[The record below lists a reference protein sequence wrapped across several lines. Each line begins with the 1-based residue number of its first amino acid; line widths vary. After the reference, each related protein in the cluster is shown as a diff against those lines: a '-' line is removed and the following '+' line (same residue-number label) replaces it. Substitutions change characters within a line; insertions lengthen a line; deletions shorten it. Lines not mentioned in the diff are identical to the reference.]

1 MAKKMFM
8 MACAAAMAAAM
19 ASPLPERVKG
29 LAEERV
35 SWRSVGPGGGGWIQ
49 SILWSRHAKD
59 RLFVGCDVGG
69 FYVSED
75 AGRHYEMRNRGL
87 KHMFVETIAEHP
99 SNPDILFL
107 GTLGGI
113 YKTTDRGLTWQ
124 EKRNGLPPISDSTH
138 TVQISKFAFATGNP
152 DILYAAVGQPRQR
165 KGARGQIWRSDDCGE
180 TWRMIVKDGLAKDID
195 IFDLAIS
202 ADNANRMLIATN
214 KGLFHSEDG
223 GETWTPSNEGLPSHL
238 RTRHLAWSPS
248 DPKIV
253 YVTLMQVGG
262 EKSWSAGVYRS
273 NDGGRMWQ
281 ARNNGLKQV
290 AGKPGGGNN
299 FCTWTDCIAVDPQNP
314 DVAWTGGATWWCT
327 GVYKTTD
334 GGLNWKHAFP
344 DERPGW
350 LKFWGPTV
358 MCLSLSPIDPSRLA
372 FGTSGMV
379 YTTEDG
385 AATWS
390 QRYSEERTDG
400 KIAGTGLEVTCLHS
414 VTPSIHRRGKF
425 YLGYYDIGLLMTDD
439 DGRTLTRTMTGV
451 PGKFSNSCFCVAEA
465 PDDPM
470 TVWAGF
476 GSWGGGGSG
485 CVAKSTDGG
494 QTWTPCTNAASGW
507 IDTQVRDLIV
517 FGSKPN
523 YHLLYASPKGLIE
536 SADGGETWT
545 PSDPVAFPE
554 APRVRALA
562 HGGGCLYAGVAGA
575 KGEGGA
581 VYGRAG
587 ARPSQCGRGAIYCAR
602 GSGRAGA
609 RPSQMWKRLTPVSLS
624 IGEIKDV
631 AAEGDRVL
639 VTARNEYRDR
649 TFRAGGAWLSTDAG
663 ATWRKVFSD
672 KFCESALISG
682 GELFVS
688 LTDHPYHDHCVGGG
702 VIHSRDDG
710 ATWTHLDGPGLQNW
724 NVSALAV
731 DPFDKQTL
739 WLGTGG
745 NSVFV
750 GRINR

>member
-1 MAKKMFM
+1 MLMSVAL
-8 MACAAAMAAAM
+8 AATALAN
-19 ASPLPERVKG
+19 PLPERVKD
-29 LAEERV
+29 LAAENIP
-35 SWRSVGPGGGGWIQ
+35 WRSVGPGGGGWIQ

-87 KHMFVETIAEHP
+87 KHPYVETIAEHP

-124 EKRNGLPPISDSTH
+124 EKRSGLPPISSSGH
-138 TVQISKFAFATGNP
+138 TVQISKFAFAPGNP
-152 DILYAAVGQPRQR
+152 NTLYAAVGQPRTY
-165 KGARGQIWRSDDCGE
+165 KGARGEVWRSDDCGE
-180 TWRMIVKDGLAKDID
+180 TWRMVVKSGLAKDVNV
-195 IFDLAIS
+195 FDLAIDAS
-202 ADNANRMLIATN
+202 NAARLLVATN
-214 KGLFHSEDG
+214 KGLFRSEDG

-248 DPKIV
+248 SSNVV
-253 YVTLMQVGG
+253 YVTLRQKGG
-262 EKSWSAGVYRS
+262 ESPWSAGVYRS
-273 NDGGRMWQ
+273 DDGGRTWQ
-281 ARNNGLKQV
+281 PRNNGLKQL
-290 AGKPGGGNN
+290 AGKPGSNDQL
-299 FCTWTDCIAVDPQNP
+299 CTWTDCLAVDPRNP
-314 DVAWTGGATWWCT
+314 DVVWAGGASWWYT
-327 GVYKTTD
+327 GVYGTTD
-334 GGLNWKHAFP
+334 GGLNWKRAFP
-344 DERPGW
+344 VERFGW
-350 LKFWGPTV
+350 ITFWGPTV
-358 MCLSLSPIDPSRLA
+358 MCLSLSPADPARLA

-379 YTTEDG
+379 YVTEDG
-385 AATWS
+385 TATWK

-400 KIAGTGLEVTCLHS
+400 KLAGTGLEVTCLHS
-414 VTPSIHRRGKF
+414 VTPSRHQRGKF

-439 DGRTLTRTMTGV
+439 DGRTLTRQMNGV

-465 PDDPM
+465 PDDPL

-485 CVAKSTDGG
+485 CVAKSADGG
-494 QTWTPCTNAASGW
+494 QTWSPCTNAASGW
-507 IDTQVRDLIV
+507 IDTQVRDLTV
-517 FGSKPN
+517 LGEKPN
-523 YHLLYASPKGLIE
+523 YRLLYAGPKGLIE
-536 SADGGETWT
+536 SANGGATWA
-545 PSDPVAFPE
+545 PSDPAEFPE

-562 HGGGCLYAGVAGA
+562 HSGGYLYAGVAGV

-587 ARPSQCGRGAIYCAR
+587 ARPSQDWR
-602 GSGRAGA
+602 
-609 RPSQMWKRLTPVSLS
+609 RLTPTTLR
-624 IGEIKDV
+624 IGAIKSV
-631 AAEGDRVL
+631 VAEGDRVL
-639 VTARNEYRDR
+639 VTARSEWRNHTTYE
-649 TFRAGGAWLSTDAG
+649 GGVWLSTDTG

-672 KFCESALISG
+672 KFCGAAAIAG

-710 ATWTHLDGPGLQNW
+710 ATWTYLDGPGLQNW
-724 NVSALAV
+724 NISALAV
-731 DPFDKQTL
+731 DPFDKKTL

-750 GRINR
+750 GGRAALPRGQ

>member
-1 MAKKMFM
+1 MAKKMLM
-8 MACAAAMAAAM
+8 VVSVAALVVAAMAN
-19 ASPLPERVKG
+19 PLPERVKG
-29 LAEERV
+29 LAEERA
-35 SWRSVGPGGGGWIQ
+35 SWRNVGPGGGGWIQ
-49 SILWSRHAKD
+49 SILWSRHAKE

-75 AGRHYEMRNRGL
+75 AGRRYEMRNRGL
-87 KHMFVETIAEHP
+87 KNMFIETIAEHP
-99 SNPDILFL
+99 ANPDIIFL

-124 EKRNGLPPISDSTH
+124 EKRNGLPPISDSRH
-138 TVQISKFAFATGNP
+138 TVPISKFVFAPDNP
-152 DILYAAVGQPRQR
+152 NTLYAAVGQPRQR
-165 KGARGQIWRSDDCGE
+165 KGARGQIWRSDDCGD
-180 TWRMIVKDGLAKDID
+180 TWRMIVRSGIDKDVD
-195 IFDLAIS
+195 IFDLAVA
-202 ADNANRMLIATN
+202 ADNAKHMLAATN
-214 KGLFHSEDG
+214 KGIFGSEDG
-223 GETWTPSNEGLPSHL
+223 GETWTSSNEGLPPHL

-248 DPKIV
+248 DPKVV
-253 YVTLMQVGG
+253 YVTLMQVGV
-262 EKSWSAGVYRS
+262 EKTWTAGVYRS
-273 NDGGRMWQ
+273 DDGGRTWQ

-290 AGKPGGGNN
+290 AGKSGSGNN
-299 FCTWTDCIAVDPQNP
+299 LCTWTDCIAVDPRNP
-314 DVAWTGGATWWCT
+314 DAVWTGGATWWCT
-327 GVYKTTD
+327 GIYTTTD
-334 GGLNWKHAFP
+334 GGQNWKHAFP
-344 DERPGW
+344 DERLGW
-350 LKFWGPTV
+350 IKFWGPTV

-372 FGTSGMV
+372 YGTSGMV
-379 YTTEDG
+379 YTTEDS
-385 AATWS
+385 ATTWK

-494 QTWTPCTNAASGW
+494 QTWIACTNTASGW
-507 IDTQVRDLIV
+507 IDTQVRDLTV
-517 FGSKPN
+517 LGSKPN

-536 SADGGETWT
+536 STDGGATWACV
-545 PSDPVAFPE
+545 DPAEFPE

-587 ARPSQCGRGAIYCAR
+587 ARPSREWR
-602 GSGRAGA
+602 
-609 RPSQMWKRLTPVSLS
+609 RLTPVSLS
-624 IGEIKDV
+624 IGQIKDV
-631 AAEGDRVL
+631 AVYGDRIL

-672 KFCESALISG
+672 KFCDSALISG

-688 LTDHPYHDHCVGGG
+688 LTDHPYHDHSVGGG

-724 NVSALAV
+724 NVSALAI

-750 GRINR
+750 GRADR

>member
-1 MAKKMFM
+1 MAKKMLM
-8 MACAAAMAAAM
+8 MAYAAAMAAAM
-19 ASPLPERVKG
+19 ANPLPARVKG
-29 LAEERV
+29 RAAENIP
-35 SWRSVGPGGGGWIQ
+35 WRSVGPGGGGWIQ

-87 KHMFVETIAEHP
+87 KHMYVETIAEHP
-99 SNPDILFL
+99 SNPGILFL

-113 YKTTDRGLTWQ
+113 YKTTDRGQTWQ
-124 EKRNGLPPISDSTH
+124 EKRSGLPPISDSQH
-138 TVQISKFAFATGNP
+138 TIQISKFVFAPGNP
-152 DILYAAVGQPRQR
+152 NTLYAAVGQPRTR
-165 KGARGQIWRSDDCGE
+165 KGARGEIWRSDDCGE
-180 TWRMIVKDGLAKDID
+180 TWRMVVKSGLAKDVD
-195 IFDLAIS
+195 IYDLSVA
-202 ADNANRMLIATN
+202 ADNPNRMLAATN
-214 KGLFHSEDG
+214 KGLFRSEDG
-223 GETWTPSNEGLPSHL
+223 GEMWTPSNEGLPSHL

-248 DPKIV
+248 DPKVV

-262 EKSWSAGVYRS
+262 EKTWSAGVYRS
-273 NDGGRMWQ
+273 DDGGRTWQ
-281 ARNNGLKQV
+281 ARNNGLRQI
-290 AGKPGGGNN
+290 AGKPGSGNN
-299 FCTWTDCIAVDPQNP
+299 LCTWTDCIAVDPRNP
-314 DVAWTGGATWWCT
+314 DVVWTGGATWWYT
-327 GVYKTTD
+327 GVYGTSD
-334 GGLNWKHAFP
+334 GGENWKRAFP

-385 AATWS
+385 AVTWV

-400 KIAGTGLEVTCLHS
+400 KIVGTGLEVTCLHS
-414 VTPSIHRRGKF
+414 VTPSRHQRGKF
-425 YLGYYDIGLLMTDD
+425 YLGYYDIGLLVTDD
-439 DGRTLTRTMTGV
+439 NGRTLTRPMSGV

-485 CVAKSTDGG
+485 CVAKSADGG
-494 QTWTPCTNAASGW
+494 QTWMPSTNAASGW
-507 IDTQVRDLIV
+507 IDTQVRDLTV
-517 FGSKPN
+517 LGSKPN

-536 SADGGETWT
+536 SVDSGATWACV
-545 PSDPVAFPE
+545 DPAAFPE

-562 HGGGCLYAGVAGA
+562 HGSGRLYAGVAGA

-587 ARPSQCGRGAIYCAR
+587 ARPSQVWR
-602 GSGRAGA
+602 
-609 RPSQMWKRLTPVSLS
+609 RLTPASLS
-624 IGEIKDV
+624 IGQIKDV
-631 AAEGDRVL
+631 AVEGDRIL
-639 VTARNEYRDR
+639 VTARNEYRDH

-672 KFCESALISG
+672 KFCDAALISG

-710 ATWTHLDGPGLQNW
+710 TTWTHLDGPGLQNW
-724 NVSALAV
+724 NVSALAA
-731 DPFDKQTL
+731 DPFDRKSL
-739 WLGTGG
+739 WVGTGG

-750 GRINR
+750 GRLP

>member
-1 MAKKMFM
+1 
-8 MACAAAMAAAM
+8 MACAVAMAAAM
-19 ASPLPERVKG
+19 ANPLPERVKD
-29 LAEERV
+29 LAKE
-35 SWRSVGPGGGGWIQ
+35 SLHWRSVGPGGGGWIQ

-69 FYVSED
+69 FYISEN
-75 AGRHYEMRNRGL
+75 AGRRYEMRNSGL
-87 KHMFVETIAEHP
+87 KNMFIETIAEHP

-124 EKRNGLPPISDSTH
+124 EKRNGFPPISDGQH
-138 TVQISKFAFATGNP
+138 TAPISKFAFVPGNP
-152 DILYAAVGQPRQR
+152 NILYAAVGQPRQR
-165 KGARGQIWRSDDCGE
+165 KGARGQLWRSDDCGE
-180 TWRMIVKDGLAKDID
+180 TWRMIVKSGLAKDID
-195 IFDLAIS
+195 IFDLAIA
-202 ADNANRMLIATN
+202 ADNASHMLIATN
-214 KGLFHSEDG
+214 KGVFRSEDG

-238 RTRHLAWSPS
+238 RTRHLARSPS
-248 DPKIV
+248 NPKVV
-253 YVTLMQVGG
+253 YVTLMQIGG
-262 EKSWSAGVYRS
+262 EKPWSAGVYRS
-273 NDGGRMWQ
+273 DDGGRTWQ
-281 ARNNGLKQV
+281 PRNNGLRQN

-314 DVAWTGGATWWCT
+314 DVVWTGGATWWCT

-334 GGLNWKHAFP
+334 GGRNWKHAFP

-358 MCLSLSPIDPSRLA
+358 MCLSLSPIDPARLA

-385 AATWS
+385 AASWS
-390 QRYSEERTDG
+390 QRYTEERSDG
-400 KIAGTGLEVTCLHS
+400 KIVGSGLEVTCLHS
-414 VTPSIHRRGKF
+414 VTPSIHQRGKF
-425 YLGYYDIGLLMTDD
+425 YLGYYDIGLLVTDD
-439 DGRTLTRTMTGV
+439 NGGTLTRPMSGV

-485 CVAKSTDGG
+485 CVVKSSDGG
-494 QTWTPCTNAASGW
+494 QSWIACTNAGNGW
-507 IDTQVRDLIV
+507 INAAVRDLIV
-517 FGSKPN
+517 LGSKSN
-523 YHLLYASPKGLIE
+523 YHILYAGPKGLIE
-536 SADGGETWT
+536 SINGGETWT
-545 PSDPVAFPE
+545 QPDPAEFPE

-562 HGGGCLYAGVAGA
+562 LSGGRLYAGVAGA

-581 VYGRAG
+581 VYGRAAARDSIG
-587 ARPSQCGRGAIYCAR
+587 RTAARPSRV
-602 GSGRAGA
+602 
-609 RPSQMWKRLTPVSLS
+609 WKRLTPVELS

-639 VTARNEYRDR
+639 VTARNEYRNR

-663 ATWRKVFSD
+663 VTWRKVFSD
-672 KFCESALISG
+672 KFCESALIVN

-688 LTDHPYHDHCVGGG
+688 LTDHPYHDHSVGGG
-702 VIHSRDDG
+702 VVHSRDDG

-724 NVSALAV
+724 NASALAI
-731 DPFDKQTL
+731 DPFNHKSL
-739 WLGTGG
+739 WVGTGG

-750 GRINR
+750 GHLP

>member
-1 MAKKMFM
+1 MCGMKTKYLLGV
-8 MACAAAMAAAM
+8 AAAALVGGMTAN
-19 ASPLPERVKG
+19 PLPARVKG
-29 LAEERV
+29 LATESV
-35 SWRSVGPGGGGWIQ
+35 GWRNVGPGGGGWIQ

-69 FYVSED
+69 FYVSEN
-75 AGRHYEMRNRGL
+75 AGRRYEMRNRGL
-87 KHMFVETIAEHP
+87 KNMFIETIAEHP

-124 EKRNGLPPISDSTH
+124 ERRNGLPPISPSGH
-138 TVQISKFAFATGNP
+138 TVQISKFAFAPDNP
-152 DILYAAVGQPRQR
+152 NVLYAAVGQPRTY
-165 KGARGQIWRSDDCGE
+165 KGARGEVWRSDDCGE
-180 TWRMIVKDGLAKDID
+180 TWRMVVKSGFAKDVNV
-195 IFDLAIS
+195 FDLAIDAS
-202 ADNANRMLIATN
+202 NAARLLVATN
-214 KGLFHSEDG
+214 KGLFRSEDG
-223 GETWTPSNEGLPSHL
+223 GETWVPSNEGLPSHL

-248 DPKIV
+248 SPNVV
-253 YVTLMQVGG
+253 YVSLRQKGG
-262 EKSWSAGVYRS
+262 EAPWSAGVYRS
-273 NDGGRMWQ
+273 DDGGRTWQ
-281 ARNNGLKQV
+281 PRNNGLRQLV
-290 AGKPGGGNN
+290 GKPGSNDQL
-299 FCTWTDCIAVDPQNP
+299 CTWTDCLAVDPRNP
-314 DVAWTGGATWWCT
+314 DVVWAGGASWWYT
-327 GVYKTTD
+327 GVYGTTD
-334 GGLNWKHAFP
+334 GGLNWKRAFP
-344 DERPGW
+344 AERLGW
-350 LKFWGPTV
+350 ITFWGPTV
-358 MCLSLSPIDPSRLA
+358 MCLSLSPADPARLA

-379 YTTEDG
+379 YVTEDG
-385 AATWS
+385 AATWK

-400 KIAGTGLEVTCLHS
+400 KLAGTGLEVTCLHS
-414 VTPSIHRRGKF
+414 VTPSRHQRGKF
-425 YLGYYDIGLLMTDD
+425 YLGYYDIGLLTTDD
-439 DGRTLTRTMTGV
+439 NGRTLTRQMNGV

-470 TVWAGF
+470 TVWGGF

-485 CVAKSTDGG
+485 CGAKSTDGG
-494 QTWTPCTNAASGW
+494 QTWIACTNAGSGW
-507 IDTQVRDLIV
+507 VNAAVRDLIV
-517 FGSKPN
+517 LGSKPN
-523 YHLLYASPKGLIE
+523 YQILYAGSKGLVE
-536 SADGGETWT
+536 STDGGDTWVQ
-545 PSDPVAFPE
+545 PDPAEFPE

-562 HGGGCLYAGVAGA
+562 FSGDRLYAGVAGA

-587 ARPSQCGRGAIYCAR
+587 ARPS
-602 GSGRAGA
+602 RAW
-609 RPSQMWKRLTPVSLS
+609 RRLTPVELS

-631 AAEGDRVL
+631 AVEGDRVL

-672 KFCESALISG
+672 KFCGSALIVD

-710 ATWTHLDGPGLQNW
+710 ATWTYLDGPGLQNW

-750 GRINR
+750 GGRAALPRGR